1 MTDITVPTIRLSAE
15 WGPDDPEV
23 ESIWILLKDAASKLQ
38 DESMKDEADFR
49 ADRIYEKLNEARNHY
64 KTIRAEDFQS
74 RPTSEQDAVYNSLY
88 GSLWSAYK
96 DRLIKFLSAIGY
108 EAGALVAGDSQY
120 DKQMESFCN
129 RYPELSWLKQLIDG
143 QKKNWQDLL
152 RDNRNA
158 QEHDGDL
165 RDKKD
170 LPNINNPLEAKKM
183 IAYVARAI
191 ENIGACLIS
200 YKLPDY
206 WNVIQVEPNATVF
219 DRKPR
224 FEIKIAMQTK
234 PKEP

>member
-1 MTDITVPTIRLSAE
+1 MTDITIPTIKLSAE

-23 ESIWILLKDAASKLQ
+23 ESIWILLKDATSKLH
-38 DESMKDEADFR
+38 DEAIKDEADFR

-64 KTIRAEDFQS
+64 KTIRSEDFQS

-96 DRLIKFLSAIGY
+96 DRLIKYLSAIGY
-108 EAGALVAGDSQY
+108 EAGAVVAGDNQY
-120 DKQMESFCN
+120 EAQMTAFCT
-129 RYPELSWLKQLIDG
+129 RYPELCWLKQLIDG

-165 RDKKD
+165 RDKKE
-170 LPNINNPLEAKKM
+170 LPNINNPLEAKRM
-183 IAYVARAI
+183 FAYVARAI
-191 ENIGACLIS
+191 ENIGVCLIS

-206 WNVIQVEPNATVF
+206 WNVVQLDQNATVF

-224 FEIKIAMQTK
+224 FKIEIPLKTK
-234 PKEP
+234 DE